1 MNRRISL
8 FLISCLFPV
17 PFLAQKATAPMLT
30 LSKSQSK
37 INLGVKGGFN
47 SSMFFTDEFRI
58 GSETVR
64 GLQNNY
70 KVGYFGAFFLRFNLK
85 QHHFIQPEFSYNVS
99 KGSVSV
105 QNNIENSSIL
115 PGEALIK
122 NTITSVNIPLL
133 YGYKFVDAA
142 PYGMSFLSVLRWPG
156 PGRSRHHMNL
166 PVSTNRIFWS
176 RFIRSIIVL

>member
-122 NTITSVNIPLL
+122 NTITSVNIPPT
-133 YGYKFVDAA
+133 GYSGAD
-142 PYGMSFLSVLRWPG
+142 SSVQL
-156 PGRSRHHMNL
+156 
-166 PVSTNRIFWS
+166 
-176 RFIRSIIVL
+176 

>member
-70 KVGYFGAFFLRFNLK
+70 KVGYFGAF
-85 QHHFIQPEFSYNVS
+85 SYVS
-99 KGSVSV
+99 
-105 QNNIENSSIL
+105 I
-115 PGEALIK
+115 
-122 NTITSVNIPLL
+122 
-133 YGYKFVDAA
+133 
-142 PYGMSFLSVLRWPG
+142 
-156 PGRSRHHMNL
+156 
-166 PVSTNRIFWS
+166 
-176 RFIRSIIVL
+176 